1 MVILRGLRYMERP
14 EWAEMVSNVDWDTS
28 HLSWLRV
35 PESILDPSPAQ
46 IVSALAYEFRYQRVM
61 ELFDVVM
68 YQQCY
73 GFESSVPASSVDL
86 VEEWPSWHHWLSRL
100 ASRLPWHVRWRGR
113 NELGG
118 ELGRFAVALEGHVA
132 AMVEHASFTEDDCFF
147 DFHFKVEGFYRRE
160 KGLVP
165 GTPRWMMFPPFVTDR
180 PGYESVAVQR
190 WEYSPCKRY
199 VVEPWLP
206 HMSRWCAFV
215 CCWYVGIVTDFRMLC
230 LLLLAIANTG
240 ANVSF

>member
-14 EWAEMVSNVDWDTS
+14 EWAEMVSNVDWDAS
-28 HLSWLRV
+28 RLSWLSV

-73 GFESSVPASSVDL
+73 GFESCVPASSGDL
-86 VEEWPSWHHWLSRL
+86 AAEWPSWHHWLSRL

-118 ELGRFAVALEGHVA
+118 ELGRFAVALEDHVA
-132 AMVEHASFTEDDCFF
+132 EMVEHTLYTEDDCFF
-147 DFHFKVEGFYRRE
+147 DFHIKVDGFYRRE
-160 KGLVP
+160 TGLMP
-165 GTPRWMMFPPFVTDR
+165 GTPRWMMFPPFVADR
-180 PGYESVAVQR
+180 PGYESVVVQR
-190 WEYSPCKRY
+190 WEYSPCKKY
-199 VVEPWLP
+199 VVKPWLP
-206 HMSRWCAFV
+206 SMSR
-215 CCWYVGIVTDFRMLC
+215 
-230 LLLLAIANTG
+230 
-240 ANVSF
+240 